1 MLISAIKF
9 LQLIG
14 FVSVATLMCGC
25 KTTAPNQQQTEDAK
39 TIAISKLGSSIESFR
54 SPDGHFELFVQQP
67 NDSPMK
73 QPLKFLVIQI
83 NTNKVVMENS
93 FMPGYVKWL
102 GDSALELLDVP
113 GIIRGDE
120 DLTDYKKII
129 DVAHY
134 KN

>member
-1 MLISAIKF
+1 MLISFIKF

-25 KTTAPNQQQTEDAK
+25 KTTVQNQQQTEDAK
-39 TIAISKLGSSIESFR
+39 TIAISKLGSPIESFK
-54 SPDGHFELFVQQP
+54 SPDGHYELFVQQP
-67 NDSPMK
+67 NNSPMK

-83 NTNKVVMENS
+83 NTNQVVMEKS
-93 FMPGYVKWL
+93 FMPGYVKWI
-102 GDSALELLDVP
+102 DDTTLELLDMP

-129 DVAHY
+129 DVAQY

>member
-1 MLISAIKF
+1 MLLSSIKF

-25 KTTAPNQQQTEDAK
+25 KTTVQNHQQTEDAK
-39 TIAISKLGSSIESFR
+39 TIAISKLGSSIESFK
-54 SPDGHFELFVQQP
+54 SPDGHYELFVQQP

-73 QPLKFLVIQI
+73 QPLKFLVIHI
-83 NTNKVVMENS
+83 NTNKVVMEKS
-93 FMPGYVKWL
+93 FMPGYVKWM
-102 GDSALELLDVP
+102 GDSSLELLDVP

>member
-1 MLISAIKF
+1 MLLSPIKF

-25 KTTAPNQQQTEDAK
+25 KTTVQNQQPTEDAK
-39 TIAISKLGSSIESFR
+39 TIAIRKLGSSIESFR
-54 SPDGHFELFVQQP
+54 SPDGHYELFVQQP
-67 NDSPMK
+67 DDSPMK
-73 QPLKFLVIQI
+73 QALKFLVIQI
-83 NTNKVVMENS
+83 NTNMVVMEKS
-93 FMPGYVKWL
+93 FMPGYVKWM
-102 GDSALELLDVP
+102 GDSSLELLDMP
-113 GIIRGDE
+113 GIIRADE

>member
-1 MLISAIKF
+1 MLLSPIKF

-25 KTTAPNQQQTEDAK
+25 KTTVQNKQPTEDAK
-39 TIAISKLGSSIESFR
+39 TIAIRKLGSSIESFR
-54 SPDGHFELFVQQP
+54 SPDGHYELFVQQP
-67 NDSPMK
+67 DDSPMK
-73 QPLKFLVIQI
+73 QALKFLVIQI
-83 NTNKVVMENS
+83 NTNMVVMEKS
-93 FMPGYVKWL
+93 FMPGYVKWM
-102 GDSALELLDVP
+102 GDSSLELLDMP

>member
-1 MLISAIKF
+1 MPLSLIKF

-25 KTTAPNQQQTEDAK
+25 KTTVQKQQHPEDAK
-39 TIAISKLGSSIESFR
+39 TIAISKLGSSIESFK
-54 SPDGHFELFVQQP
+54 SPDGLYELFVQQP
-67 NDSPMK
+67 TDSPMK

-83 NTNKVVMENS
+83 NTNKVVMEKS
-93 FMPGYVKWL
+93 FMAGYVKWI
-102 GDSALELLDVP
+102 DDTTLELLDMP

-129 DVAHY
+129 EVAHY